1 MAGSSRRQSRENQCQ
16 GIISEVGKKSPK
28 GLQQARSALGWG
40 ECKHDAGD
48 PSRPNRAKTAAYRGR
63 LQQRGL
69 RI

>member
-1 MAGSSRRQSRENQCQ
+1 MAGSSRHQSRKNQCQ

-40 ECKHDAGD
+40 AGKHDAGD
-48 PSRPNRAKTAAYRGR
+48 PSRLNRAKMAAYRER
-63 LQQRGL
+63 LPLRGL